1 MDGMDPMD
9 PMERMDFMDGR
20 SFMAMGGAA
29 LPCPS

>member
-9 PMERMDFMDGR
+9 LMDFMDGR
-20 SFMAMGGAA
+20 GFMAMGGAA